1 MVAGSKFEAVAALLL
16 LLSCHPGAATAAL
29 AATSPLLTL
38 AKTITSL
45 AKDSGGLISA
55 TLKAKQHKREENQY
69 EPQL

>member
-29 AATSPLLTL
+29 AATSPLSTL

-45 AKDSGGLISA
+45 AKDSGGLIRA
-55 TLKAKQHKREENQY
+55 ILKAKQHKREENQY